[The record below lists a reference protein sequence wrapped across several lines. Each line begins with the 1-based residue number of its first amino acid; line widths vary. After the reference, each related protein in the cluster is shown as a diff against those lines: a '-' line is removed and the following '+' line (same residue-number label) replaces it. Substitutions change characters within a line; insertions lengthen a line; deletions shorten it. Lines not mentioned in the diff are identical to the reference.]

1 VKESLSTSPALSPDS
16 CPDSCPDLYRDS
28 KRCVL
33 VFVKAPYPGQVKT
46 RLGQSVGD
54 RQAAQLYR
62 CFTED
67 VLDTIESLEA
77 DCLICFAP
85 AAEVG
90 FLKAWLGD
98 HRSYLAQSG
107 IDLGERMA
115 AAFRHSFRVGYKQVL
130 IVGSDSPDLP
140 RAYLTQAFDALQQEQ
155 AVIGPS
161 EDGGY
166 YTLGFTSSNFCPE
179 VFGPLPW
186 STSQVY
192 PQTLGILKNAGTSVH
207 ILPSWTDI
215 DTLEDL
221 RQYFL
226 RHQAQDIN
234 QIQTSRSLASRSL
247 AYLQD
252 HAKNLRI

>member
-1 VKESLSTSPALSPDS
+1 MKESLSTSPALN
-16 CPDSCPDLYRDS
+16 PDSCPDLCPDS
-28 KRCVL
+28 KRCIL

-67 VLDTIESLEA
+67 VLDTVESLEA

-85 AAEVG
+85 AAEVS
-90 FLKAWLGD
+90 FLKAWLGN

-115 AAFRHSFRVGYKQVL
+115 TAFRHSFRVGYEQVL

-140 RAYLTQAFDALQQEQ
+140 RTYLTQAFDALQQEQ

-166 YTLGFTSSNFCPE
+166 YTLGFTPSNFCPE

-186 STSQVY
+186 STPQVY
-192 PQTLGILKNAGTSVH
+192 PQTLSILKNAGASVH
-207 ILPSWTDI
+207 ILPPWPDI

-247 AYLQD
+247 TYLQD
-252 HAKNLRI
+252 HAKNLSI